1 MSDTNKEKDSLA
13 QTVAQGTIYIT
24 AAKFYFI
31 VSSYAIY
38 FALPRLIS
46 AELFGIYG
54 FVISIVSIINVVL
67 VTGTQQTVS
76 KFVSQDYRH
85 ADAVKYQALK
95 IQVFVAG
102 IVTLIYFFSAPLLAK
117 SFNDPALT
125 RPLQI
130 SALIPLFYSF
140 YAVYVG
146 YLNGQKKFVRQSILD
161 ITYSTLKAG
170 GIILLAVLTT
180 SVDGAILG
188 FGVAVIIVFLL
199 SPFVAGKAVN
209 QQTEH
214 KPSVSAFLRF
224 QSELLGAILVSNL
237 LQRADLIL
245 IKKYISSDSV
255 TANQMAGYY
264 TALMTIAG
272 VTYQAIVSAAFIIF
286 PIISQASFEQ
296 QTEAMKGYIRQ
307 TTKYTLMLMALSAT
321 VFSANAPVVLEILY
335 RKEYAVGAPALAI
348 AAYGLLFFGLIY
360 ILTTIISSSG
370 KPRVSLLVGGATL
383 IASVLLNIFLIP
395 KFGLV
400 GAAAATTIAMF
411 IGVILASSYIY
422 HSFKACFDIK
432 STISVVVAAAS
443 MYLVASILPTNIINI
458 ATGKLSILINFA
470 FQAGIQTTVYLGVLI
485 VAREIGLKEVNLIR
499 KVIKI

>member
-1 MSDTNKEKDSLA
+1 
-13 QTVAQGTIYIT
+13 
-24 AAKFYFI
+24 
-31 VSSYAIY
+31 
-38 FALPRLIS
+38 
-46 AELFGIYG
+46 
-54 FVISIVSIINVVL
+54 
-67 VTGTQQTVS
+67 
-76 KFVSQDYRH
+76 
-85 ADAVKYQALK
+85 
-95 IQVFVAG
+95 
-102 IVTLIYFFSAPLLAK
+102 
-117 SFNDPALT
+117 
-125 RPLQI
+125 
-130 SALIPLFYSF
+130 
-140 YAVYVG
+140 
-146 YLNGQKKFVRQSILD
+146 
-161 ITYSTLKAG
+161 
-170 GIILLAVLTT
+170 
-180 SVDGAILG
+180 
-188 FGVAVIIVFLL
+188 
-199 SPFVAGKAVN
+199 
-209 QQTEH
+209 
-214 KPSVSAFLRF
+214 
-224 QSELLGAILVSNL
+224 
-237 LQRADLIL
+237 
-245 IKKYISSDSV
+245 
-255 TANQMAGYY
+255 MAGYY

-307 TTKYTLMLMALSAT
+307 TTRYTLMLMALSAT

-395 KFGLV
+395 KYGLV
-400 GAAAATTIAMF
+400 GAAGATTIAMF

-443 MYLVASILPTNIINI
+443 MYLVASVLPANIINV
-458 ATGKLSILINFA
+458 ATGKLSVLINFA